1 VETSTPVRQ
10 APARDLQRCPLT
22 LFRHPQPPPPGPTRE
37 WAGPEKPLR
46 GKPIAPAH
54 TNPVRATWRPAHPLM
69 FGDSKRPLGAVALPG
84 HPALTVPRSPR
95 RLSTGPISATR
106 ATAQPPGTHGRTTAY
121 APKAPRGVGSYTACV
136 TTCVLF
142 ASSPCACHQP
152 PRAQW
157 TQRRLSRELCGACCA
172 RPGAHDC
179 TLCVATPRLGHQLD
193 VWTTAADSSTPLVSC
208 VVALGT
214 STVHG
219 QAAQRAAP
227 TPLCTC

>member
-1 VETSTPVRQ
+1 M
-10 APARDLQRCPLT
+10 
-22 LFRHPQPPPPGPTRE
+22 
-37 WAGPEKPLR
+37 
-46 GKPIAPAH
+46 APAH
-54 TNPVRATWRPAHPLM
+54 TNPVRATWRPARPLM

-193 VWTTAADSSTPLVSC
+193 VWTTAADSRATAQLHSSRAWWLSARRLCMGRLHSVQHPLRCARADAVEPLACPGLCVAPVGKPGRGC
-208 VVALGT
+208 VVGSPTQLHCI
-214 STVHG
+214 VHRTL
-219 QAAQRAAP
+219 A
-227 TPLCTC
+227 TW